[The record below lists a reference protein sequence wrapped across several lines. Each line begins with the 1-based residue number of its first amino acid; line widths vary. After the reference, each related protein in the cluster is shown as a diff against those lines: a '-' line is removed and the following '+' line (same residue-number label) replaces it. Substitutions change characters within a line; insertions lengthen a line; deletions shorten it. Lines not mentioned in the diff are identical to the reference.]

1 MIKDITK
8 ARTKRQIIE
17 EILIFVLTVLVS
29 TFILRFTWNNSLS
42 KHISVL
48 KPIRSFFD
56 ALLLSI
62 SIQVFRGLYTSLKPT
77 TRSPDE

>member
-8 ARTKRQIIE
+8 AKTKRQVIE

-29 TFILRFTWNNSLS
+29 TFVLRFTWNNSLS

-62 SIQVFRGLYTSLKPT
+62 SIQVFRGL
-77 TRSPDE
+77 

>member
-8 ARTKRQIIE
+8 AKTKRQVIE

-29 TFILRFTWNNSLS
+29 TYVLRFTWNNSLS
-42 KHISVL
+42 KHVSVL

-62 SIQVFRGLYTSLKPT
+62 SIQVFRGL
-77 TRSPDE
+77 

>member
-8 ARTKRQIIE
+8 ARTKRQVIE

-29 TFILRFTWNNSLS
+29 TFVLRFTWNNSLS
-42 KHISVL
+42 KQVSVL

-62 SIQVFRGLYTSLKPT
+62 SIQVFRGL
-77 TRSPDE
+77 

>member
-1 MIKDITK
+1 MIKDSMK
-8 ARTKRQIIE
+8 AKSNKDALT
-17 EILIFVLTVLVS
+17 EILMMVLSILVS

-48 KPIRSFFD
+48 KPLSTFLD

-62 SIQVFRGLYTSLKPT
+62 SIQVVRGI
-77 TRSPDE
+77 

>member
-1 MIKDITK
+1 
-8 ARTKRQIIE
+8 
-17 EILIFVLTVLVS
+17 VLTVLVS

-62 SIQVFRGLYTSLKPT
+62 SIQVFRGL
-77 TRSPDE
+77 

>member
-42 KHISVL
+42 KYISVL
-48 KPIRSFFD
+48 KPIRTFFD

-62 SIQVFRGLYTSLKPT
+62 SIQVFRGL
-77 TRSPDE
+77 